1 MKETILLFNI
11 QDRQKALKIEMALFP
26 LHVRLRRIKPED
38 YGHTLGYLAGLKSNE
53 AETTVKPSG
62 SSDPAHPSDTETN
75 GADVKESKNTPNHS
89 ATFPE
94 LDSEMIVFAFF
105 EDNRLNQ
112 ALTALRKRG
121 AGPLPYKA
129 ILTPTN
135 QNWTPAECF
144 EEIRREHE
152 AMNPGTGK

>member
-38 YGHTLGYLAGLKSNE
+38 YGHTLGYLAGLKS
-53 AETTVKPSG
+53 A
-62 SSDPAHPSDTETN
+62 ETN
-75 GADVKESKNTPNHS
+75 GADTKTPKNAPNSS
-89 ATFPE
+89 ATLPE

-105 EDNRLNQ
+105 EDSRLNQ
-112 ALTALRKRG
+112 ALAALRKSG

-152 AMNPGTGK
+152 AMNPETKK